1 MIRYSMWA
9 SQCLR
14 SSILSWNLIL
24 YHTREQL
31 IHMVGPANGIA
42 GAVLALNQAVVLEP
56 WQSRWKLFQGVVR
69 HDMVGIWSSLFHF
82 EIDILESGAMLA
94 SPFFPCIPFQCPY
107 HVHFIIFHVFWSMR
121 RMMQMQ
127 DVPKILCAS
136 YRLPLR
142 RNLVLPSLGW
152 NQRLQWSIWRLEVP
166 VEPV

>member
-1 MIRYSMWA
+1 MIRYSLWA

-24 YHTREQL
+24 CHTREQL

-56 WQSRWKLFQGVVR
+56 WQSWWKLFQGVVR
-69 HDMVGIWSSLFHF
+69 HGGKVIQSLSLWDWHLGESCCVGFAFLPLYSISMSISS
-82 EIDILESGAMLA
+82 I
-94 SPFFPCIPFQCPY
+94 
-107 HVHFIIFHVFWSMR
+107 WSMR
-121 RMMQMQ
+121 RIPQ

>member
-1 MIRYSMWA
+1 MIRYSTWA

-56 WQSRWKLFQGVVR
+56 WQSLWKLFQGVVR
-69 HDMVGIWSSLFHF
+69 HDMVGRWSSLFHF
-82 EIDILESGAMLA
+82 EIDILESGAVLA
-94 SPFFPCIPFQCPY
+94 SPFFPCIPFQFP
-107 HVHFIIFHVFWSMR
+107 FHLFWSMR
-121 RMMQMQ
+121 RIPQ